1 MTRLTTIFD
10 GVEKERIAQI
20 LLGISHLVGADG
32 VEFGYRQTQ
41 FVKMPR
47 HIDEGAVLIA
57 VRAFHTD
64 DRTALLIRHTGIHPV
79 AALLLNHDRN

>member
-1 MTRLTTIFD
+1 MFD
-10 GVEKERIAQI
+10 RVEKERIAQI
-20 LLGISHLVGADG
+20 LLGISHFVVADG

-47 HIDEGAVLIA
+47 HIDERTVLIA

-64 DRTALLIRHTGIHPV
+64 EGAALLIRHTGIHPV

>member
-1 MTRLTTIFD
+1 MLD

-20 LLGISHLVGADG
+20 LLGISHLVVADG
-32 VEFGYRQTQ
+32 VEFGHGQTQ

-47 HIDEGAVLIA
+47 HIDERTVLIA
-57 VRAFHTD
+57 IRAFHTD

-79 AALLLNHDRN
+79 TALLLNHDRN